1 MLTSLLRWW
10 KQGRPLPIPVSRST
24 TQVHNDTQCGNNDKN
39 PDRCCLVFLSTV
51 LVSLM
56 GDPVVMLSL
65 YPDFPQAVLSSFASC
80 GEFVFLLDCSG
91 SMSSPLN
98 RSKKNETRIASARV
112 LIIYCLAHIYQA
124 ECGLDVLFCL
134 KDTLRLLLKSLPMG
148 CYFNIYTFG
157 SSFEHIFP

>member
-10 KQGRPLPIPVSRST
+10 KEGRPLPIPVSQST
-24 TQVHNDTQCGNNDKN
+24 SQFHNHTQCGNNDKN
-39 PDRCCLVFLSTV
+39 PDTCRLVFLSTV

-65 YPDFPQAVLSSFASC
+65 YPDFPLAVLSSFASC

-98 RSKKNETRIASARV
+98 RSKTNETRIASARV
-112 LIIYCLAHIYQA
+112 LSRLVRHRTFISQSVALMFSFA
-124 ECGLDVLFCL
+124 
-134 KDTLRLLLKSLPMG
+134 LRIL
-148 CYFNIYTFG
+148 CCCC
-157 SSFEHIFP
+157 